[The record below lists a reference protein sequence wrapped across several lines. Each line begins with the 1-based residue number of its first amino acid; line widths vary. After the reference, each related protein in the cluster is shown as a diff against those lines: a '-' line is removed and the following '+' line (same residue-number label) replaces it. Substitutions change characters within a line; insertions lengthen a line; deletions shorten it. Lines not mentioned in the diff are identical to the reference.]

1 MSSSFFNPSFA
12 FSSHF
17 DPDGAPLGELSWSS
31 SLAVVTVSF
40 SGLLMVVALMLACLC
55 CKKGGIGFKELQ
67 NAEGEEEYP
76 PDASGLGSPV
86 PAPAPAGPDV
96 YVLPLSQVTLPGA
109 EQQGRAG
116 QLLTASD
123 LGRQDLLQLKDM
135 GHGWFGRVY
144 LGSARGSQV
153 VVKELRGGSS
163 VQEQLRFLEEAQPY
177 RALQHENLL
186 RCLGQCT
193 EATPYLLLL
202 EFCPVGD
209 LKGYLRN
216 CRVTDSLA
224 PDPLTL
230 QRMACEVACG
240 VLHLHRHNYVHSD
253 LALRNCLLTAHLT
266 VKVGDYGLAHGK
278 YREDYLV
285 TADQLWVPLRWIAP
299 ELVDE
304 VHSNLLVVSQTKASN
319 MWSLGVT
326 LWELFEL
333 GAQPYPH
340 HSDGQVL
347 AYAVREQQLKLPR
360 PQLPLSLSERWYEV
374 MQCCWLQPEQRP
386 SAEEVHL
393 LLTYLCTKGTSDAA
407 EEDFERRWRSLRPGG
422 GGAALAHPSSF
433 PLLERFSGGG
443 DDVLTVTETSR
454 GLDFDYQWEAGSEAR
469 AEASGAAPGV
479 VPVLSAHSPS
489 LGSEYFIRLEEPA
502 PACRDP
508 SPPASPGSDP
518 EGGALEPRSDHPPP
532 TAGPGNDRDQSPPL
546 PLQPP
551 SPGPPTP
558 AERGPLDPEPGQAAR
573 CPAPS
578 EDSLATPPSAV
589 PLDCCPLG
597 ESNASANNNS
607 GHRPPRPRAAAH
619 GDGCRDSCPSAEHG
633 PQAVH
638 ELGHPLAP
646 EGPREP
652 LMGLQ
657 ATPSGQEPGR
667 RLSCPRLC
675 PAVGLAP
682 ATCHVASSW
691 TEAARSGGDSP
702 QAEPRLAE
710 EATGAQLPLPSIPSP
725 GDAPLPAEAASAPSG
740 LPASPTPASGC
751 QTAATEPWTLDPGSC
766 PSELDVPGSEDE
778 DTEETPPAAGTDSPR
793 GSPAAEGPGT
803 VPTCHCSPPSQVETP
818 GSLHIPTLASEAGC
832 ESFRPV
838 AAAGCAA
845 GQPRLRD
852 SGYDTENYES
862 PELGASRELSSEGG
876 SPGPESQPES
886 QLSTPLGSLGDKS
899 PYRDSA
905 YFSDLESEGEP
916 PTGPAEKPLQGVL
929 AVPELGSGEGS
940 PLSPDASP
948 EPGPAL
954 QPPRPSAGPP
964 VPSPARPKVFVLT
977 PVPAGAEAPRE
988 RPQEDDD
995 SDDSDSDEEPRGDA
1009 REASEDSEEDAAAPV
1024 VVVAASPGCRLRSLL
1039 RMPARG
1045 RQKKAV
1051 SFFDD
1056 VTVYLFDQESPT
1068 REAGEPGAKDS
1079 PPASPGRPRPA
1090 QRAPEGSAA
1099 REGGAFAWGDFP
1111 PLSPGPPTPAAP
1123 AGTPKPA
1130 SPGPSSR
1137 FTVSPTTPV
1146 SRFSIT
1152 HVSDPDAGSARDPV
1166 ADVGGCCDEA

>member
-67 NAEGEEEYP
+67 NAEGEEEYA
-76 PDASGLGSPV
+76 PDAVGLGSPA

-96 YVLPLSQVTLPGA
+96 YVLPLNQVTLQGP
-109 EQQGRAG
+109 EQQGRTG

-135 GHGWFGRVY
+135 GHGWFGRVPA
-144 LGSARGSQV
+144 GSARGSQV
-153 VVKELRGGSS
+153 VVKELRSGAS

-186 RCLGQCT
+186 RCLGQCA

-216 CRVTDSLA
+216 CRVADSLA

-319 MWSLGVT
+319 IWSLGVT
-326 LWELFEL
+326 LWELFEM

-347 AYAVREQQLKLPR
+347 AYAVREQQLKLSR

-374 MQCCWLQPEQRP
+374 MQYCWLQPEQRP
-386 SAEEVHL
+386 SAEEVHQ
-393 LLTYLCTKGTSDAA
+393 LLTYLCAQGTSDAA
-407 EEDFERRWRSLRPGG
+407 EEDFERRWRSLRPSGG
-422 GGAALAHPSSF
+422 GAAALAHPSSF
-433 PLLERFSGGG
+433 PLLERFSGGS

-454 GLDFDYQWEAGSEAR
+454 GLDFEYQWEAGPEAP
-469 AEASGAAPGV
+469 ASASGAAPGV
-479 VPVLSAHSPS
+479 LPVLSAHSPS
-489 LGSEYFIRLEEPA
+489 VGSEYFIRLEEPA
-502 PACRDP
+502 PACHDP
-508 SPPASPGSDP
+508 SPPASPGPDP
-518 EGGALEPRSDHPPP
+518 EGGALEPRLGHPLP
-532 TAGPGNDRDQSPPL
+532 TEGPRDDRDQSPPH

-551 SPGPPTP
+551 SPGLTTP
-558 AERGPLDPEPGQAAR
+558 VERGPLDPEPRQAAR

-589 PLDCCPLG
+589 PRDCCPLG

-607 GHRPPRPRAAAH
+607 GHRAPWPRAANH
-619 GDGCRDSCPSAEHG
+619 GDGCRDSCPSPEHG
-633 PQAVH
+633 PQAVP
-638 ELGHPLAP
+638 EMAHPLAP

-652 LMGLQ
+652 LLGLQ
-657 ATPSGQEPGR
+657 ATPSGQEPCRG
-667 RLSCPRLC
+667 LSCPRLC

-682 ATCHVASSW
+682 ATCHVTSSW
-691 TEAARSGGDSP
+691 TEAARCGGDSP

-710 EATGAQLPLPSIPSP
+710 EATGAQLPHPSIPSP
-725 GDAPLPAEAASAPSG
+725 EDAPLPAEAASAPSG

-766 PSELDVPGSEDE
+766 PSQLDAPGSEDE
-778 DTEETPPAAGTDSPR
+778 DTEGTPPAAGTDSPR

-803 VPTCHCSPPSQVETP
+803 VPTCHHSPPSQVGTP
-818 GSLHIPTLASEAGC
+818 GSLRLPALASEAGC
-832 ESFRPV
+832 QRFCPV
-838 AAAGCAA
+838 AA
-845 GQPRLRD
+845 GQPRAPD
-852 SGYDTENYES
+852 SGYDTENYGS
-862 PELGASRELSSEGG
+862 PELGASGGLPSEGG
-876 SPGPESQPES
+876 SPGPES

-916 PTGPAEKPLQGVL
+916 PTGPAEKPGP
-929 AVPELGSGEGS
+929 AAPGSGPGPGS
-940 PLSPDASP
+940 P
-948 EPGPAL
+948 
-954 QPPRPSAGPP
+954 
-964 VPSPARPKVFVLT
+964 RPKVFVLT
-977 PVPAGAEAPRE
+977 PVPPEG
-988 RPQEDDD
+988 RPEQEED
-995 SDDSDSDEEPRGDA
+995 SDDSESDEELRGGSA
-1009 REASEDSEEDAAAPV
+1009 RELSEDSEEDVAPV

-1039 RMPARG
+1039 RMPARS

-1056 VTVYLFDQESPT
+1056 VTVYLFDQVRGALRARGPRARGTPSH
-1068 REAGEPGAKDS
+1068 AGDPRPGAKDS
-1079 PPASPGRPRPA
+1079 PPASPGGRPRPA
-1090 QRAPEGSAA
+1090 QRPPEGSAA
-1099 REGGAFAWGDFP
+1099 REGAAFEWGDFP
-1111 PLSPGPPTPAAP
+1111 PLSPGQPVAATPAR
-1123 AGTPKPA
+1123 TPKPA
-1130 SPGPSSR
+1130 VPGPSSR
-1137 FTVSPTTPV
+1137 FTVSPTTAV

-1152 HVSDPDAGSARDPV
+1152 HVSDADADARSPRDPA